1 MLQASLAL
9 DLFVRVVVRG
19 DLREPSLTTLAINL
33 WNLAHRHGHIDQKL
47 SVSISILAFSSI
59 FNHPVLF
66 FFPTLKMHAPSVC
79 ARIV

>member
-19 DLREPSLTTLAINL
+19 DLTESSLTTLAINL

-47 SVSISILAFSSI
+47 SVSIYWTYISFQIWKYFT
-59 FNHPVLF
+59 FTVL
-66 FFPTLKMHAPSVC
+66 
-79 ARIV
+79 